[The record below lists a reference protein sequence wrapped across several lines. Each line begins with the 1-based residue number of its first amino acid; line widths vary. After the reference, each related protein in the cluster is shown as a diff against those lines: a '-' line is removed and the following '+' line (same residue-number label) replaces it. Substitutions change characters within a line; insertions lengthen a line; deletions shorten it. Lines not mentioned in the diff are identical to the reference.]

1 MNNITLR
8 ILGFK
13 KNCKYIL
20 LLFSLVE
27 ELIEGVNMVAF
38 LSFFVGKWT
47 VGFASCDIITNKEHS
62 YLTII
67 YSLRFTLEMPFN
79 LISQLSCLCCIS
91 LYSQIKTF
99 K

>member
-1 MNNITLR
+1 MNSITLR
-8 ILGFK
+8 ILELK

-27 ELIEGVNMVAF
+27 ELIEGVNVMTF

-47 VGFASCDIITNKEHS
+47 VGFASCDFIANKEHG

-67 YSLRFTLEMPFN
+67 
-79 LISQLSCLCCIS
+79 
-91 LYSQIKTF
+91 
-99 K
+99 